1 VFRVARSRP
10 GATLFP
16 YTTLFRSD
24 FEVEISSPGKNKP
37 GTTNTEKLFVLGYSA
52 CYNSA
57 LDAVKAVEN
66 VDGKAV
72 VRHHVDLLK
81 KPDEVDFKLAVLIEE
96 WIEGMDPAEVQTLA
110 DKADENV
117 DGKAV
122 VRHHVDL
129 LKKPDEVDFKL
140 AVLIE
145 VGIEGMDPAEVQP
158 LADKAHAVC
167 PYSKAVKNGD
177 IDVEVKAVA
186 FEDTK

>member
-1 VFRVARSRP
+1 MSNYEKIYSTTGVNESGRDGRSYIE
-10 GATLFP
+10 GG
-16 YTTLFRSD
+16 D

-37 GTTNTEKLFVLGYSA
+37 GTTNPEQLFALGYSA

-57 LDAVKAVEN
+57 LDAV
-66 VDGKAV
+66 
-72 VRHHVDLLK
+72 
-81 KPDEVDFKLAVLIEE
+81 
-96 WIEGMDPAEVQTLA
+96 
-110 DKADENV
+110 KADENV

-158 LADKAHAVC
+158 LADKAHTVC